1 MYCTWSVKVGRTKNP
16 LSINDRSNVH
26 QEACG
31 DAESTLTAA
40 EEAVERVPRSGR
52 LRARLL
58 AALRA
63 ARPLHE
69 CLERLRD
76 MLAKGN

>member
-1 MYCTWSVKVGRTKNP
+1 M
-16 LSINDRSNVH
+16 
-26 QEACG
+26 
-31 DAESTLTAA
+31 TAA

-52 LRARLL
+52 LRARLA

>member
-1 MYCTWSVKVGRTKNP
+1 M
-16 LSINDRSNVH
+16 H

-40 EEAVERVPRSGR
+40 EEAVDRVPRSGR
-52 LRARLL
+52 LRARLA

-63 ARPLHE
+63 ARPLHD